1 MRALIVTHSYPE
13 HRGGIEVYAHEL
25 AERLAS
31 RGLEVMWAASD
42 EGTSPMWE
50 QVSRVPMRAWN
61 FTEQFL
67 GFSYPFWGPISLVHL
82 WRAVRRSNIVHLHD
96 SLYMG
101 SVFAYMFARLLRK
114 PVVVTQ
120 HVGMIPYSQP
130 ILRGLLVIAN
140 RTFTRQVL
148 GRCDRCIFIST
159 KVQKYYGDFVQF
171 RTAPLYIPSGIVN
184 AVFRPVDR
192 HERQFLL
199 AKLSLPADKPVM
211 LFVGRFLERKGLK
224 ILRSLAERFP
234 ECHWVFIGRGPI
246 DPSTWELPNV
256 SCPGSVDQAQLIS
269 HFQSADLL
277 VLPSVGEGFP
287 AVVQQAMACGTP
299 ALISEDTAV
308 GMPEIGS
315 LVFVSNLAVAN
326 LAAKLRAILGSSEE
340 ELEARRGATADF
352 AHSHWNWEKCAD
364 TYQTILTQ
372 LTS

>member
-1 MRALIVTHSYPE
+1 
-13 HRGGIEVYAHEL
+13 
-25 AERLAS
+25 
-31 RGLEVMWAASD
+31 MWAASE
-42 EGTSPMWE
+42 EGTAPTE
-50 QVSRVPMRAWN
+50 GGVSRVPMRAWN

-148 GRCDRCIFIST
+148 GRCDRCVFIST
-159 KVQKYYGDFVQF
+159 KVQKYFGEFVQF
-171 RTAPLYIPSGIVN
+171 RTPPLYIPNGIVN
-184 AVFRPVDR
+184 EVFQPVDR

-199 AKLSLPADKPVM
+199 AKLGLPADKPVM

-234 ECHWVFIGRGPI
+234 ECHWVFVGWGPI
-246 DPSTWELPNV
+246 DPGTWELRNV
-256 SCPGSVDQAQLIS
+256 SCPGSLDRAQLIS

-315 LVFVSNLAVAN
+315 LVFTSDLAIEN
-326 LAAKLRAILGSSEE
+326 LAAKLREILGSSEE
-340 ELEARRGATADF
+340 ELEARRGAVADF

-364 TYQTILTQ
+364 KYQTILTQ